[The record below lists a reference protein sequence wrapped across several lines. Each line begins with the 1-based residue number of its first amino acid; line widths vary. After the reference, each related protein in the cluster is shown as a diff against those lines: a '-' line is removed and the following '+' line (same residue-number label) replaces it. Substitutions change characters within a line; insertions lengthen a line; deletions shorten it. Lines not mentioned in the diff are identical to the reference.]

1 MLLTLLICLGLTVA
15 AEGLVM
21 FLLFRS
27 LRFVYYS
34 VLANLLTNPALN
46 VLLSLVTTLL
56 GASAYLPALIL
67 LELAAVAAETLV
79 YRTLCDFKPLK
90 ALGVSALLNAVS
102 FGLGFAL
109 SGVIPGL

>member
-1 MLLTLLICLGLTVA
+1 MLLTLLICLALTVI
-15 AEGLVM
+15 AEGLVIL
-21 FLLFRS
+21 LLFRS

-34 VLANLLTNPALN
+34 LLANLLTNPALN
-46 VLLSLVTTLL
+46 ALLVILTTLL
-56 GASAYLPALIL
+56 GSSAYLPALIA

-79 YRTLCDFKPLK
+79 YRTLCDFRPLK

-102 FGLGFAL
+102 LGLGLAL